1 MSPDRDA
8 RAALGFAVAQG
19 TPSARL
25 LAWVRSA
32 ASERQFAL
40 QLILPAVLT
49 CLMFQLYP
57 ILKGVATSL
66 YRFGVATPVPLF
78 VGLGNYAAVIQDS
91 IFVAVV
97 IPNTLLFT
105 LSAVAIEAVLGVGIA
120 VAINKRFRGEAAIR
134 TLLILPLTISPVI
147 SGFMFKWLFNDQ
159 FGLVNTALEGLG
171 IAGPAWMSQRW
182 TAFLV
187 ILVSDIWSWTP
198 LFVLVVFAALQTAPR
213 EPYEAAA
220 IDGAGE
226 WATFWHVT
234 VPLIAPVLL
243 VIGLVRTFDAFRAF
257 DLIWTVT
264 GGGPGRSTEVFGVY
278 TYKEAFQYLNYGKG
292 AAVALLGAAIMCLAG
307 LATYRA
313 FARITRYER
322 MAAYTEGVA
331 RGVSTGLR
339 SAWGRLAFGGVVTA
353 IAVAAIVPIAYLVL
367 TAFRPPADVYY
378 VLRAGLQFSTVN
390 FASAVQWE
398 NLPVAFLNTAI
409 VATVATALSLV
420 IALPSGYMLAR
431 YRTRLSEAWFFVLYL
446 VRAIPYIAWLLPLF
460 LLVHDVGLYDR
471 YWGVILPHAAV
482 HITFFSWVGRG
493 FFEGVPVDTEEA
505 ALIDGS
511 SRWGAFLRV
520 ALPQVVP
527 GMLALGMLGWLYSW
541 NELLFSLILTGR
553 QTPMLAPT
561 IAQFVNEMGLEW
573 GTMSAAG
580 VLALV
585 PAILVALLGQRYIV
599 RGLGGL

>member
-1 MSPDRDA
+1 MTPDRDA
-8 RAALGFAVAQG
+8 RVELGWSVA
-19 TPSARL
+19 PRAPAARL
-25 LAWVRSA
+25 LAGMRSA
-32 ASERQFAL
+32 ASERHFAL
-40 QLILPAVLT
+40 QLILPAGLT
-49 CLMFQLYP
+49 FLVFQLYP
-57 ILKGVATSL
+57 ILKGVTTSL
-66 YRFGVATPVPLF
+66 YRFGVATPVPSF
-78 VGLGNYAAVIQDS
+78 VGLGNYAAVIRDS
-91 IFVAVV
+91 IFVTVV

-105 LSAVAIEAVLGVGIA
+105 VCTVAIEAMLGVGIA

-134 TLLILPLTISPVI
+134 TLLLLPLTISPVI

-159 FGLVNTALEGLG
+159 FGLVNVVLGGLG
-171 IAGPAWMSQRW
+171 VAGPAWMSQRW

-187 ILVSDIWSWTP
+187 MLVSDVWSWTP

-234 VPLIAPVLL
+234 LPLIAPVLL

-264 GGGPGRSTEVFGVY
+264 GGGPGRATEVFGVY

-292 AAVALLGAAIMCLAG
+292 AAVALLGAAIMCLTG
-307 LATYRA
+307 LATYRT

-322 MAAYTEGVA
+322 TAAYTEGIA
-331 RGVSTGLR
+331 RGISPGLTSTR
-339 SAWGRLAFGGVVTA
+339 GRLALGAVVTA
-353 IAVAAIVPIAYLVL
+353 IALVTTLPIAYLVV

-378 VLRAGLQFSTVN
+378 VLQAGLAFSTLN
-390 FASAVQWE
+390 FANAVQWE

-409 VATVATALSLV
+409 VATVATGLSLV

-431 YRTRLSEAWFFVLYL
+431 YRTRLSETWFFLLYL

-553 QTPMLAPT
+553 ETPMLTPT

-585 PAILVALLGQRYIV
+585 PAILVALFGQRYIV

>member
-1 MSPDRDA
+1 MNPDQDA
-8 RAALGFAVAQG
+8 RVELGWTVAPRA
-19 TPSARL
+19 PSARL
-25 LAWVRSA
+25 LAWVRSL

-49 CLMFQLYP
+49 CLVFQLYP

-66 YRFGVATPVPLF
+66 YRFGVATPVPSF
-78 VGLGNYAAVIQDS
+78 VGLGNYAAVLQDS
-91 IFVAVV
+91 IFATVV
-97 IPNTLLFT
+97 IPNTFLFT
-105 LSAVAIEAVLGVGIA
+105 ASTVGIEAVLGVGIA

-159 FGLVNTALEGLG
+159 FGLVNVALEGLG
-171 IAGPAWMSQRW
+171 VAGPAWMSQRW
-182 TAFLV
+182 TAFFV
-187 ILVSDIWSWTP
+187 MLVSDIWSWTP

-226 WATFWHVT
+226 WAAFWHVT

-292 AAVALLGAAIMCLAG
+292 AAVALLGAAIDVPTG

-322 MAAYTEGVA
+322 MAAYTEGIA
-331 RGVSTGLR
+331 RGVSQGLR
-339 SAWGRLAFGGVVTA
+339 STWGRLAFGGVVTA
-353 IAVAAIVPIAYLVL
+353 IVVATVLPIAYLVL

-378 VLRAGLQFSTVN
+378 VLQAGLQFSTLN
-390 FASAVQWE
+390 FANAVQWE
-398 NLPVAFLNTAI
+398 NLAVAFLNTAI
-409 VATVATALSLV
+409 VATVATVLSLV

-431 YRTRLSEAWFFVLYL
+431 TGPGSARR
-446 VRAIPYIAWLLPLF
+446 
-460 LLVHDVGLYDR
+460 
-471 YWGVILPHAAV
+471 
-482 HITFFSWVGRG
+482 
-493 FFEGVPVDTEEA
+493 
-505 ALIDGS
+505 GS
-511 SRWGAFLRV
+511 SSSTSCARSPTSHGCSRSSCSCTTSGCTTGTGA
-520 ALPQVVP
+520 
-527 GMLALGMLGWLYSW
+527 
-541 NELLFSLILTGR
+541 
-553 QTPMLAPT
+553 
-561 IAQFVNEMGLEW
+561 
-573 GTMSAAG
+573 
-580 VLALV
+580 
-585 PAILVALLGQRYIV
+585 
-599 RGLGGL
+599 

>member
-1 MSPDRDA
+1 MSADRHPGIELSWRPAA
-8 RAALGFAVAQG
+8 R
-19 TPSARL
+19 TRSARL
-25 LAWVRSA
+25 VAWARTQAV
-32 ASERQFAL
+32 ERQFPL
-40 QLILPAVLT
+40 QLILPALATFLV
-49 CLMFQLYP
+49 FQLYP

-66 YRFGVATPVPLF
+66 YRFGIATPIPVF
-78 VGLGNYAAVIQDS
+78 VGLGNYRAVLGDS
-91 IFVAVV
+91 IFLTVV

-105 LSAVAIEAVLGVGIA
+105 ALTVAIEAVLGVGIA
-120 VAINKRFRGEAAIR
+120 VAINKRFAGEGAVR

-159 FGLVNTALEGLG
+159 FGLVNVVLDWFGV
-171 IAGPAWMSQRW
+171 AGPAWMSERW

-187 ILVSDIWSWTP
+187 MLISDVWSWTP

-220 IDGAGE
+220 IDGAGD

-234 VPLIAPVLL
+234 VPFIAPVLL
-243 VIGLVRTFDAFRAF
+243 VIGIVRTFDAFRAF

-264 GGGPGRSTEVFGVY
+264 GGGPGRATEVFGVY

-292 AAVALLGAAIMCLAG
+292 AAVALLGTGVMCITG
-307 LATYRA
+307 LLTYRV

-322 MAAYTEGVA
+322 IAAYTEGVA
-331 RGVSTGLR
+331 RGIASGFRGAASRLVFGLVI
-339 SAWGRLAFGGVVTA
+339 AA
-353 IAVAAIVPIAYLVL
+353 IAFVALLPIAYLVL
-367 TAFRPPADVYY
+367 TALRPPADVYY
-378 VLRAGLQFSTVN
+378 VMQGGLRFSLVN
-390 FASAVQWE
+390 FVNALQWE
-398 NLPVAFLNTAI
+398 NLATAFFNTAV

-431 YRTRLSEAWFFVLYL
+431 YRTRLSETWFFLLYL

-460 LLVHDVGLYDR
+460 LLVHDAGLYDR

-493 FFEGVPVDTEEA
+493 FFEGVPADTEEA

-553 QTPMLAPT
+553 RTPMLTPT
-561 IAQFVNEMGLEW
+561 IAQFVNEMGVEW

-585 PAILVALLGQRYIV
+585 PAFLIALFGQRYIV
-599 RGLGGL
+599 RGFGGL

>member
-1 MSPDRDA
+1 
-8 RAALGFAVAQG
+8 
-19 TPSARL
+19 
-25 LAWVRSA
+25 
-32 ASERQFAL
+32 
-40 QLILPAVLT
+40 
-49 CLMFQLYP
+49 
-57 ILKGVATSL
+57 
-66 YRFGVATPVPLF
+66 
-78 VGLGNYAAVIQDS
+78 
-91 IFVAVV
+91 
-97 IPNTLLFT
+97 
-105 LSAVAIEAVLGVGIA
+105 
-120 VAINKRFRGEAAIR
+120 
-134 TLLILPLTISPVI
+134 
-147 SGFMFKWLFNDQ
+147 
-159 FGLVNTALEGLG
+159 
-171 IAGPAWMSQRW
+171 
-182 TAFLV
+182 
-187 ILVSDIWSWTP
+187 
-198 LFVLVVFAALQTAPR
+198 
-213 EPYEAAA
+213 
-220 IDGAGE
+220 
-226 WATFWHVT
+226 
-234 VPLIAPVLL
+234 
-243 VIGLVRTFDAFRAF
+243 
-257 DLIWTVT
+257 
-264 GGGPGRSTEVFGVY
+264 
-278 TYKEAFQYLNYGKG
+278 
-292 AAVALLGAAIMCLAG
+292 
-307 LATYRA
+307 
-313 FARITRYER
+313 
-322 MAAYTEGVA
+322 
-331 RGVSTGLR
+331 
-339 SAWGRLAFGGVVTA
+339 VTA

>member
-1 MSPDRDA
+1 MAADRNNRVDAPWAVAPPARSAGLLVRA
-8 RAALGFAVAQG
+8 RAL
-19 TPSARL
+19 
-25 LAWVRSA
+25 

-40 QLILPAVLT
+40 QLILPAFVTFLV
-49 CLMFQLYP
+49 FQLYP
-57 ILKGVATSL
+57 ILKGVTTSL
-66 YRFGVATPVPLF
+66 HRFGIATPIPAF
-78 VGLGNYAAVIQDS
+78 VGLENYLAVLRDS
-91 IFVAVV
+91 IFVTVV
-97 IPNTLLFT
+97 IPNTLGFT
-105 LSAVAIEAVLGVGIA
+105 GLTVTIEAVLGVAVA
-120 VAINKRFRGEAAIR
+120 VAINKRFRGEAIVR

-159 FGLVNTALEGLG
+159 FGLVNVVLDWAGL
-171 IAGPAWMSQRW
+171 AGPPWMSQRW

-187 ILVSDIWSWTP
+187 MLISDIWSWTP

-220 IDGAGE
+220 IDGAGD

-234 VPLIAPVLL
+234 VPFIAPVLL
-243 VIGLVRTFDAFRAF
+243 VIGIVRTFDAFRAF

-264 GGGPGRSTEVFGVY
+264 GGGPGRATEVFGVY

-292 AAVALLGAAIMCLAG
+292 AAVALLGTGLMCVIG
-307 LATYRA
+307 LLTYRV

-322 MAAYTEGVA
+322 IAAYTEGVA
-331 RGVSTGLR
+331 RGVAHGFRGLA
-339 SAWGRLAFGGVVTA
+339 SRLVFGVVLAA
-353 IAVAAIVPIAYLVL
+353 IAFVATLPIAYLLL

-378 VLRAGLQFSTVN
+378 VLQGGLQFSTVN
-390 FASAVQWE
+390 FVNAVNWE
-398 NLPVAFLNTAI
+398 NLPAAFLNTAI
-409 VATVATALSLV
+409 VATAATGLSLV

-431 YRTRLSEAWFFVLYL
+431 YRTWLSETWFFLLYL

-460 LLVHDVGLYDR
+460 LLVHDTGLYDR

-527 GMLALGMLGWLYSW
+527 GMLALGLLGWLYSW

-553 QTPMLAPT
+553 QTPMLTPT
-561 IAQFVNEMGLEW
+561 IAQFVNEMGVEW

-585 PAILVALLGQRYIV
+585 PAILIALFGQRYIV
-599 RGLGGL
+599 KGFGGL